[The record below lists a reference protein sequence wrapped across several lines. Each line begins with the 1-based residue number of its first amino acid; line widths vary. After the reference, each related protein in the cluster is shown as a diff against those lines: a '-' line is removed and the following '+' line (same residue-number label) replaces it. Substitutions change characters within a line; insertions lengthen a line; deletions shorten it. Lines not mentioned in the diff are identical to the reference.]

1 MLSIFCSPARY
12 VQGRDA
18 TKFIGE
24 EIKKMEL
31 GKIALIVASQT
42 AHALLE
48 STWKE
53 SFSKANI
60 EYFVVEFTGECCH
73 REINRL
79 VELAKNTKA
88 DLVIGAGGGK
98 VLDTAR
104 AVAGKVNVPVV
115 NCPTLASSDAPCS
128 ALSVVYTEDGEFQEF
143 LFYRRNPDL
152 VLVDSSIVSR
162 APARFLVAGMG
173 DALATMFEA
182 RTCADARKKNQV
194 GGASTITALALAD
207 LCYETLLADS
217 LQAIDAVKSCAVT
230 PALERIIEANTLL
243 SGLGF
248 ESGGLAIAHSVH
260 NGLTTVRGTH
270 KYLHGE
276 KVAFGLLVQL
286 IAEGQNTDEISEVLE
301 YSSSVGLPITLDE
314 IGVDVRDRS
323 ALLRVAERAVAPG
336 ETAHNEPF
344 DVTPELIVDAIV
356 AADSI
361 GHRFK
366 RENMLEEV
374 EELVTA

>member
-31 GKIALIVASQT
+31 GRIALIVASQT

-73 REINRL
+73 RESNRL